1 MVIILHKRYPMKLH
15 NGWKSKNI
23 GPILLGVQES
33 SPHFGN
39 EGLHKIYWKDKEPT
53 ELGHNFLVKCKIYD
67 NTSYCIQ
74 EDENYD
80 QCWVVLKNE
89 MKNSLGF

>member
-1 MVIILHKRYPMKLH
+1 MVIILHKRYPMKLR

-23 GPILLGVQES
+23 GPILLGVQGS

-80 QCWVVLKNE
+80 QCWVILKNE